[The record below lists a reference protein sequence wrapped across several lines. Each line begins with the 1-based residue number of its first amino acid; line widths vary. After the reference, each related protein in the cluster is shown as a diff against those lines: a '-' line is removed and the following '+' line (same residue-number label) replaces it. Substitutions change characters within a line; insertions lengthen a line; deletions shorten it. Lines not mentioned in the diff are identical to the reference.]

1 MVFGLMCFSYTWM
14 YGYVS
19 QEISSFQELFPAY
32 PVYRASLCRLM
43 KSIYLSD
50 FEAME
55 SLARVRF
62 ANSLPGP
69 KPICLIGS
77 IDSEGRTNLA
87 PFSTVTH
94 LGSNPA
100 LIGLVSRPDL
110 VERHTLSNIFATR
123 SYTINHV
130 HVEILEAA
138 HHCSARYPREMS
150 EFTAAGLTPH
160 FEKNVAAPFVA
171 ESRLRFALELE
182 ETISIKSNGTIL
194 IIGKVV
200 LAQLPAEHYGE
211 DGSIDLTALGSMAST
226 ALDTYFELGPPIRLP
241 YAKPR

>member
-1 MVFGLMCFSYTWM
+1 
-14 YGYVS
+14 
-19 QEISSFQELFPAY
+19 
-32 PVYRASLCRLM
+32 M
-43 KSIYLSD
+43 KSIHLSD
-50 FEAME
+50 IEAMDK
-55 SLARVRF
+55 LARVRF

-69 KPICLIGS
+69 KPFCLVGS
-77 IDSEGRTNLA
+77 IDADGQTNLA

-110 VERHTLSNIFATR
+110 VERHTLSNILATG

-130 HVEILEAA
+130 HSGILEAA

-160 FEKNVAAPFVA
+160 FEEGVAAPFVS

-182 ETISIKSNGTIL
+182 ETVSISSNGTIL
-194 IIGKVV
+194 IVGKVV
-200 LAQLPAEHYGE
+200 LAQLPEDHYGE

-226 ALDTYFELGPPIRLP
+226 ALDTYFDLGTALRLP
-241 YAKPR
+241 YAKPRVPQNSG